1 MINAHTAAPVVQCS
15 RLTVPL
21 FNRRRSLR
29 GFAGLLAFSMLTLG
43 IPRLAAQTSTDSS
56 SVSSNDTGST
66 SNGSSSIPTITQ
78 QPKSTTVNVGSTVTL
93 SVIATGSGDLNYQW
107 RKDGVAVADGTDAT
121 LTIEEATQ
129 SDAGTYDVVI
139 SSGNLSVTSS
149 GATLTVSTA
158 NAAPSI
164 TEQPENAE
172 AQVGGTATLS
182 VSATGTPAPAYQW
195 RKDGTAISGDTAA
208 KLVISNVQTTDA
220 GSYDVVVSNSV
231 GSVTSR
237 LVRLDVATSEQAP
250 TIDSQP
256 ESLGVIVG
264 QPAKFSVEAES
275 DPAPTYQWTKGGNA
289 IAGATSA
296 TFTIAAAQLS
306 DAGTYSVVVSNA
318 SGTVT
323 SRNATLS
330 VYANDYAGSYFG
342 TIGTNGQF
350 ALTVDHDHTASFLGT
365 LGDGKTAIVKSDIK
379 VDDSGNFAFE
389 AATTTV
395 SASDAS
401 TGGLKPATATTS
413 LSVAGTISSSGQLT
427 GTITGATTLTM
438 SGTKAASGVTADSE
452 GFYQTASSS
461 SDDTVSMLVGGDG
474 RALVLT
480 QTPTGVSATTG
491 TVDSSGKVTAT
502 LPNGDSVDADVAAT
516 SGSAK
521 ATLTD
526 PSGSTSLSGGNTDLL
541 ESQHLVGISAR
552 ALCDTGSNNSVAGF
566 IINGTVAQHVLI
578 RAVGPGLSSQGIT
591 QPIPNPKL
599 DLYEGQTLI
608 ASNTGWST
616 ASNASEIAAAAA
628 RIGDFEL
635 STNSTDSA
643 IFTTLQPGLYTAN
656 ASPSDGKPG
665 VVLVEVYN
673 LSTPSLGNKIVA
685 LSGRV
690 EVGTGQ
696 DNGVAGF
703 VVSGTVPK
711 KFLIRAVGP
720 TLAAYNVSDY
730 LTHPGLKLY
739 KGSTLVA
746 QNTGWTTAAN
756 ATDIPAASTAVGEF
770 ALQSNDDSALLVT
783 LDPGVYTANVSSGD
797 STKGVALIE
806 VYEIR

>member
-1 MINAHTAAPVVQCS
+1 MNQAHSAAKLFASS
-15 RLTVPL
+15 RRTVPSV
-21 FNRRRSLR
+21 NRIRRRAA
-29 GFAGLLAFSMLTLG
+29 FAGLIVCSLLTLSL
-43 IPRLAAQTSTDSS
+43 PQLTAQSSSDSS
-56 SVSSNDTGST
+56 STSSSDTGGTTST
-66 SNGSSSIPTITQ
+66 STPTITQ
-78 QPKSTTVNVGSTVTL
+78 QPASATVNAGSSVTL
-93 SVIATGSGDLNYQW
+93 SVIATGSGDLSYQW
-107 RKDGVAVADGTDAT
+107 RKDGVALPDATDAT
-121 LTIEEATQ
+121 FSIEEASL

-139 SSGNLSVTSS
+139 SNGGVSVTSS

-172 AQVGGTATLS
+172 AQVGASATLS
-182 VSATGTPAPAYQW
+182 VSATGTPAPSYQW
-195 RKDGTAISGDTAA
+195 RKDGTAIAGATSA
-208 KLVISNVQTTDA
+208 KLVIASVQTTDA

-237 LVRLDVATSEQAP
+237 LVRLDVATSEQSP

-256 ESLGVIVG
+256 VSLGVIVG
-264 QPAKFSVEAES
+264 QRAKFSVEAES
-275 DPAPTYQWTKGGNA
+275 DPAPTYQWTKGGTA
-289 IAGATSA
+289 IPGANQA
-296 TFTIAAAQLS
+296 TFTIAAVQVS
-306 DAGTYSVVVSNA
+306 DAGTYAVIVTNA
-318 SGTVT
+318 SGSVT
-323 SRNATLS
+323 SHNATLT
-330 VYANDYAGSYFG
+330 VYANDFAGSYTG

-350 ALTVDHDHTASFLGT
+350 AFKVDHDHTASFLGT
-365 LGDGKTAIVKSDIK
+365 LGDGKTAIIKTDVK
-379 VDDSGNFAFE
+379 VDDSGNFSFQ
-389 AATTTV
+389 ATPSIV
-395 SASDAS
+395 SASASPARGLQPAVAS
-401 TGGLKPATATTS
+401 TS
-413 LSVAGTISSSGQLT
+413 LTVTGTISSTGQLT
-427 GTITGATTLTM
+427 GSITGTTTLTM
-438 SGTKAASGVTADSE
+438 SGTKSPSGSTTDSE
-452 GFYQTASSS
+452 GFYQTASSAS
-461 SDDTVSMLVGGDG
+461 EDTVSMMVDGDG
-474 RALVLT
+474 HALVLT

-502 LPNGDSVDADVAAT
+502 LPNGDSVDADVAAS

-526 PSGSTSLSGGNTDLL
+526 STGSTSLSGGNKDLL

-566 IINGTVAQHVLI
+566 IINGTEAQHVLI

-616 ASNASEIAAAAA
+616 APNASEIAAAAA

-635 STNSTDSA
+635 SPNSTDSA

-656 ASPSDGKPG
+656 ASPSDGQAG

-673 LSTPSLGNKIVA
+673 LSTPTLGNKIVA

-696 DNGVAGF
+696 DDGVAGF

-720 TLAAYNVSDY
+720 TLASYNVSDY
-730 LTHPGLKLY
+730 LAHPVLKLY
-739 KGSTLVA
+739 KGTTLVA

-756 ATDIPAASTAVGEF
+756 AADIPAASQAVGEF

-797 STKGVALIE
+797 GTKGVALIE